1 MKIAMITILAAAGM
15 VAQAQ
20 GEPDAGTAT
29 VTVYVRAGVS
39 DLDLKPFV
47 AENIASRMFATAGV
61 HIQWRTDRPKLDQPN
76 PPIVL
81 DITSHTPGT
90 FKPRALAY
98 ALVYEGVHIRVFW
111 DRIQESAN
119 CNPGL
124 THKLLAHVMVHEI
137 THVLQRINRH
147 SENGIMKA
155 RWTRSDI
162 LQMRLK
168 PLPFEGEDIRWIHY
182 GLAAR
187 ASAIQRVP
195 AAANTEPLRST
206 ECSATKSRP
215 RASSCAAVACSQKPS
230 SRCSSLSS
238 LCA

>member
-1 MKIAMITILAAAGM
+1 
-15 VAQAQ
+15 
-20 GEPDAGTAT
+20 
-29 VTVYVRAGVS
+29 
-39 DLDLKPFV
+39 
-47 AENIASRMFATAGV
+47 MFAKAGV

-90 FKPRALAY
+90 LKPGALAY
-98 ALVYEGVHIRVFW
+98 ALVYEGVHIKVFW
-111 DRIQESAN
+111 DRVQESAN

-137 THVLQRINRH
+137 THVLQRINGH

-155 RWTRSDI
+155 HWTQSDI

-168 PLPFEGEDIRWIHY
+168 PLPFESDDIRWIHY

-187 ASAIQRVP
+187 ASAMQRVL
-195 AAANTEPLRST
+195 AATNTEPLRST
-206 ECSATKSRP
+206 EYAPPQRADHEPAPAQPSLARKNLPAVVVLFPPFALTQASAP
-215 RASSCAAVACSQKPS
+215 QKGK
-230 SRCSSLSS
+230 L
-238 LCA
+238 